1 MNPDI
6 APGETNIQMTWETDP
21 PQDMDL
27 FVASIRI
34 SDDDI
39 CVISFDNPNCDA
51 ASKIRFSR
59 VRQVSYDVNVWR
71 DNADGGPNGP
81 ETILLTDPSVNS
93 LYTYVLGVNDFDF
106 GNNGDDLV
114 ASMAFITVINNVQSF
129 EFPKL
134 TAEMFNMTHNYYFF
148 GCVSVDSSK

>member
-1 MNPDI
+1 M
-6 APGETNIQMTWETDP
+6 
-21 PQDMDL
+21 
-27 FVASIRI
+27 
-34 SDDDI
+34 
-39 CVISFDNPNCDA
+39 
-51 ASKIRFSR
+51 
-59 VRQVSYDVNVWR
+59 
-71 DNADGGPNGP
+71 
-81 ETILLTDPSVNS
+81 TDPSVNS

>member
-59 VRQVSYDVNVWR
+59 VRQVRFDVDV
-71 DNADGGPNGP
+71 
-81 ETILLTDPSVNS
+81 
-93 LYTYVLGVNDFDF
+93 
-106 GNNGDDLV
+106 
-114 ASMAFITVINNVQSF
+114 
-129 EFPKL
+129 
-134 TAEMFNMTHNYYFF
+134 
-148 GCVSVDSSK
+148 